1 MSNDISHIK
10 TKDLELLNSKDGIL
24 ELLRYKNTD
33 VDRSLKRLHYTSQLQ
48 RLQIELI
55 KMQNWVEKNKKRVA
69 ILFEGRDAAGKGGAI
84 RRFTEHLN
92 PRLLRVVALPKPDDI
107 EKGQWYFQ
115 RYIQRLP
122 NPGEI
127 VFFDRSWYNRA
138 VVEPVNG
145 FCTKKEYKEFMSQV
159 VDFEHM
165 LHKDGIQIIK
175 FWFSITKEE
184 QESRFEAIAQNPLK
198 IWKVSPVD
206 EKALSLWDE
215 YTKYKQAMFKET
227 NNKFAPWQV
236 IKADYK
242 PAARLEAIKYV
253 LRQVEYPKSADE
265 LKLLSNDS
273 SILYTLKEGEV
284 DATNG

>member
-1 MSNDISHIK
+1 MSNEIPHIK

-33 VDRSLKRLHYTSQLQ
+33 VARSLKRLHYTSQLQ

-69 ILFEGRDAAGKGGAI
+69 ILFEGRDAAGKGGSI

-127 VFFDRSWYNRA
+127 VFFDRTWYNRA

-165 LHKDGIQIIK
+165 LNKDGIQIIK

-184 QESRFEAIAQNPLK
+184 QQSRFDAIAQNPLK
-198 IWKVSPVD
+198 IWKMSPVD
-206 EKALSLWDE
+206 EKAIGLWDE

-236 IKADYK
+236 IKADNK

-265 LKLLSNDS
+265 LKLLTNDS
-273 SILYTLKEGEV
+273 SILYTLKEGDV